1 MRLIEAQ
8 AKAVFREAGLKVP
21 EGEVVSR
28 PEQAREVAR
37 RLGPVAVKAQIP
49 LGGRGKAG
57 GIRIA
62 RTPEEAEQAASA
74 LLGSRVRDVVVE
86 RLLVEQAVDIQAEFY
101 LSFSLDRSRGQLVG
115 IFSTAGGVDIEEVA
129 ETTPERIAKEWVDP
143 CLGLCPFQARRLLQR
158 GGAPP
163 ESRRELERF
172 VRTLYE
178 LAVSKDAQLVEI
190 NPLALTRSGELVA
203 LDGKVEVDD
212 NALFRH
218 PELAALRSEQ
228 ADHPLEQRARQEGL
242 AYVKL
247 SGTVGIIGNGAGLV
261 MATLD
266 MVQREGGRPANFLD
280 IGGGARAEVV
290 ERALRVV
297 LEDPDVRAVLINIF
311 GGITRG
317 DEVARGVL
325 QALAALGGARVP
337 VVVRLAGTRAEEG
350 LQLLSGSG
358 LHSAATFQ
366 EAARLAVQLA
376 GSSQQGRGAAT

>member
-218 PELAALRSEQ
+218 PE
-228 ADHPLEQRARQEGL
+228 
-242 AYVKL
+242 
-247 SGTVGIIGNGAGLV
+247 
-261 MATLD
+261 
-266 MVQREGGRPANFLD
+266 
-280 IGGGARAEVV
+280 
-290 ERALRVV
+290 
-297 LEDPDVRAVLINIF
+297 
-311 GGITRG
+311 
-317 DEVARGVL
+317 
-325 QALAALGGARVP
+325 
-337 VVVRLAGTRAEEG
+337 
-350 LQLLSGSG
+350 
-358 LHSAATFQ
+358 
-366 EAARLAVQLA
+366 
-376 GSSQQGRGAAT
+376 

>member
-1 MRLIEAQ
+1 
-8 AKAVFREAGLKVP
+8 
-21 EGEVVSR
+21 
-28 PEQAREVAR
+28 
-37 RLGPVAVKAQIP
+37 
-49 LGGRGKAG
+49 
-57 GIRIA
+57 
-62 RTPEEAEQAASA
+62 
-74 LLGSRVRDVVVE
+74 
-86 RLLVEQAVDIQAEFY
+86 
-101 LSFSLDRSRGQLVG
+101 
-115 IFSTAGGVDIEEVA
+115 
-129 ETTPERIAKEWVDP
+129 EWVDP
-143 CLGLCPFQARRLLQR
+143 CLGLCAFQARRLLHR

-172 VRTLYE
+172 VRTLYD

-190 NPLALTRSGELVA
+190 NPLALTRSGQLVA